1 MNTHKHF
8 SAGFGVIEVLV
19 VTVIISLV
27 LVGLHSAAAQAL
39 RLTYESV
46 KRTRATFLLEET
58 IEALRTKRDAGW
70 STSIGTLS
78 GGTDYFLE
86 FTGGAWTITTT
97 NVFIDDTFERKFTIE
112 NVNRD
117 GTDDIASSGS
127 PDTGTKKIS
136 ASVSWY
142 APTGTTTQSITTYIT
157 NVFEN

>member
-1 MNTHKHF
+1 MNTHKNF
-8 SAGFGVIEVLV
+8 NAGFGIIEVLV
-19 VTVIISLV
+19 VVVIISLI

-78 GGTDYFLE
+78 NGTDYFLA
-86 FTGGAWTITTT
+86 FSGGAWVITTT
-97 NVFIDDTFERKFTIE
+97 NIFIDDIFERKFTME
-112 NVNRD
+112 GVYRD
-117 GTDDIASSGS
+117 ANDDIASSGS
-127 PDTGTKKIS
+127 LDAGTKKIT

-157 NVFEN
+157 NMFEN